1 MHLIISKCEHVLTQ
15 SFQAQ
20 QITKCYAMLGET
32 ARNPS
37 AKCLEGLPEESLSLK
52 KKEYDN
58 TA

>member
-1 MHLIISKCEHVLTQ
+1 
-15 SFQAQ
+15 
-20 QITKCYAMLGET
+20 MLGET

-37 AKCLEGLPEESLSLK
+37 AKCLEGLTEESLSLK